1 MRILKSVSHDKGES
15 WSAVSD
21 TDIHNPGSSLH
32 TLKLP
37 NGDWLMVNN
46 NLEKGRNALHLNHSK
61 DEGKTWNSIL
71 EIEKSE
77 HPKDSYSYPT
87 LISTKKGQ
95 IHLSYSLRSN
105 EQKTIVHAIIS
116 L

>member
-1 MRILKSVSHDKGES
+1 MKE
-15 WSAVSD
+15 
-21 TDIHNPGSSLH
+21 
-32 TLKLP
+32 KLGIP
-37 NGDWLMVNN
+37 I
-46 NLEKGRNALHLNHSK
+46 S
-61 DEGKTWNSIL
+61 

-77 HPKDSYSYPT
+77 HLKDSYSYPT